1 MYKNY
6 YQILGLK
13 KTATDDDLKK
23 AYRKLARKYH
33 PDANP
38 GDREAEAKFNEVNE
52 ANTVLSDAQKRKK
65 YDELSAAWQNLEE
78 SGEDGNFDWSKW
90 LIEGVDPKD
99 LERDAKT
106 ASGFSGFFEAVFGSG
121 SFMRKGQ
128 DITRDIE
135 ISLEEAFEG
144 TTRILRTK
152 DNRRLEVKI
161 PRGAKTG
168 SKIRIKG
175 EGGTGV
181 GGGLNGDLYL
191 RIHVAKHPKFEMD
204 GDTVKINAPI
214 DLYTA
219 MLGGEVEV
227 DTLKGTLRLKI
238 PPETQNGKI
247 FRLKGQGMPKLN
259 KPGVFS
265 DLYVAVSVR
274 LPQNLSREERLLFE
288 ELRDYRW

>member
-6 YQILGLK
+6 YQILGLE
-13 KTATDDDLKK
+13 KTATDDDIKK
-23 AYRKLARKYH
+23 AYRKLTRKYH

-38 GDREAEAKFNEVNE
+38 GDREAEANFNEVNE
-52 ANTVLSDAQKRKK
+52 ANTVLSDAKKRTK
-65 YDELSAAWQNLEE
+65 YDELTEAWQAATE
-78 SGEDGNFDWSKW
+78 SDASGDFDWSKW
-90 LIEGVDPKD
+90 VVEGVDPKD
-99 LERDAKT
+99 MERDVKT
-106 ASGFSGFFEAVFGSG
+106 ASGFSGFFEALFGSG

-128 DITRDIE
+128 DISRDIE

-168 SKIRIKG
+168 SKIRVKG

-191 RIHVAKHPKFEMD
+191 RIHVAKHPKFELD
-204 GDTVKINAPI
+204 GDNVKVKAPI

-238 PPETQNGKI
+238 PPETQNEKI

-265 DLYVAVSVR
+265 DLYVSVSVR
-274 LPQNLSREERLLFE
+274 LPQNLSREERMLFE

>member
-6 YQILGLK
+6 YQVLDLE
-13 KTATDDDLKK
+13 KTATDNDIKK
-23 AYRKLARKYH
+23 AWRKLSRKYH

-52 ANTVLSDAQKRKK
+52 ANTVLSDTKRRKK
-65 YDELSAAWQNLEE
+65 YDELDEAWQILEE
-78 SGEDGNFDWSKW
+78 SDEGGDFDWSKW
-90 LIEGVDPKD
+90 VVEGVDPKD
-99 LERDAKT
+99 LGRDIKT
-106 ASGFSGFFEAVFGSG
+106 ASGFSGFFEALFGSG

-128 DITRDIE
+128 DISRDIE

-168 SKIRIKG
+168 SKVRIKG

-191 RIHVAKHPKFEMD
+191 RMHVAKHPKFELD
-204 GDTVKINAPI
+204 GDNVKVTAPI

-219 MLGGEVEV
+219 ILGGEVEV

-238 PPETQNGKI
+238 PPETQNDKT

>member
-6 YQILGLK
+6 YQILGLE
-13 KTATDDDLKK
+13 KTATDDDIKK

-38 GDREAEAKFNEVNE
+38 GDREAETKFNEVNE
-52 ANTVLSDAQKRKK
+52 ANTVLSDTKKRKK
-65 YDELSAAWQNLEE
+65 YDELDEAWQTLEE
-78 SGEDGNFDWSKW
+78 SDEGGDFDWSKW
-90 LIEGVDPKD
+90 VVEGVDPKD
-99 LERDAKT
+99 LGRDVKT
-106 ASGFSGFFEAVFGSG
+106 ASGFSGFFEAIFGSG

-128 DITRDIE
+128 DISRDIE

-168 SKIRIKG
+168 SKVRIKG

-191 RIHVAKHPKFEMD
+191 RIHVAKHPKFELD
-204 GDTVKINAPI
+204 GDNLKVNAPI

-238 PPETQNGKI
+238 PPETQNDKT

-265 DLYVAVSVR
+265 DLYVVVSVR
-274 LPQNLSREERLLFE
+274 LPQNLSREERMLFE